1 MGDNIMCL
9 DCPGTQSESA
19 GKVSA
24 CHGCPNQSVCASG
37 ATKGP
42 DLGELLSFYSQK
54 YFKCLHNIDF
64 QIFYHLP
71 IQNQNFIGQMGF
83 WYCLLLNAIFT
94 TAFLNFRMVIWDNVI
109 P

>member
-1 MGDNIMCL
+1 MSDMCL

-42 DLGELLSFYSQK
+42 DLGELLSFYSRK

-64 QIFYHLP
+64 QIFYHLSANKKSKFYWSDGVLVWFVVELHFYHCVSKL
-71 IQNQNFIGQMGF
+71 QDGDFE
-83 WYCLLLNAIFT
+83 
-94 TAFLNFRMVIWDNVI
+94 
-109 P
+109 

>member
-1 MGDNIMCL
+1 MGDMCL

-42 DLGELLSFYSQK
+42 DLGELVLFYSRK
-54 YFKCLHNIDF
+54 
-64 QIFYHLP
+64 
-71 IQNQNFIGQMGF
+71 
-83 WYCLLLNAIFT
+83 
-94 TAFLNFRMVIWDNVI
+94 
-109 P
+109 

>member
-1 MGDNIMCL
+1 MCL

-64 QIFYHLP
+64 QIFYHLSANKKTK
-71 IQNQNFIGQMGF
+71 ILLARWGF
-83 WYCLLLNAIFT
+83 GMVCGWT
-94 TAFLNFRMVIWDNVI
+94 PFLPLRF
-109 P
+109 

>member
-1 MGDNIMCL
+1 MGDMCL

-42 DLGELLSFYSQK
+42 DLGELVLFYSRK
-54 YFKCLHNIDF
+54 YFKYFTTCLT
-64 QIFYHLP
+64 

-83 WYCLLLNAIFT
+83 WYGLWLNSIFT
-94 TAFLNFRMVIWDNVI
+94 TAFLNFRIIIWDKLM
-109 P
+109 